1 MLLVPGQPGLT
12 LATALE
18 RNVTDTEALHTGGCL
33 CGAVRYGIRGT
44 PRGVIACHCSQCR
57 RTSGHFAAMTS
68 APSAD
73 ITLTSSA
80 SLRWYRSSDTAER
93 GFCGVC
99 GSNLFWKQADRDT
112 TSITAGTLDAPTHLA
127 MQQHIFVADKSDYYQ
142 IDDDLPKEQQW

>member
-1 MLLVPGQPGLT
+1 
-12 LATALE
+12 LE
-18 RNVTDTEALHTGGCL
+18 RNVADTEAMHTGGCL
-33 CGAVRYGIRGT
+33 CGAVRYGIHGT
-44 PRGVIACHCSQCR
+44 LRGVIACHCSQCR
-57 RTSGHFAAMTS
+57 RTSGHYAAMTN

-93 GFCGVC
+93 AFCAVC
-99 GSNLFWKQADRDT
+99 GGNLFWRQIGSDT

-127 MQQHIFVADKSDYYQ
+127 MQQHIFVADKSDYYA